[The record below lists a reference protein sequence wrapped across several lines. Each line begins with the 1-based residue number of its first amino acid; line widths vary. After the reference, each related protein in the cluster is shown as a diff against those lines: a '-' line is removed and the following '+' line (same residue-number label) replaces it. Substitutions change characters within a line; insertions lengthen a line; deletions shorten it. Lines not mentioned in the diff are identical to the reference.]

1 MLNSFVFPN
10 TAAHRVTATATPR
23 TLEEAIQ
30 QTSGNANFTFDRTRR
45 YFTSITCHT
54 NAAIITIDGTTPS
67 GTNGVVLA
75 TEQLINDLPINPWD
89 IRILRSGANDALLSV
104 CVYEVVQMHTADKSL
119 YYEGILFPA
128 KQFVVTNSSASLEN
142 RIASVVSGYTLPF
155 TPDSRQFFLIETS
168 SPNANFVVTNDG
180 TEASATNGRLV
191 PVNRIISVWGNANF
205 IRFFRVGTANA
216 VVNIQ
221 GVTFPAA

>member
-1 MLNSFVFPN
+1 MLQSFVFPN
-10 TAAHRVTATATPR
+10 TAAHRPSATNTAR

-45 YFTSITCHT
+45 YFTSITCNT
-54 NAAIITIDGTTPS
+54 NATIITIDGTTPS

-89 IRILRSGANDALLSV
+89 IRILRSGSSDALLSV
-104 CVYEVVQMHTADKSL
+104 FVNEVVQMHTADKSL

-142 RIASVVSGYTLPF
+142 RIATVSTGYTLPF
-155 TPDSRQFFLIETS
+155 TPDSRQFFLFQTGT
-168 SPNANFVVTNDG
+168 ANGSFTVTNDG
-180 TEASATNGRLV
+180 TAASATNGRLV
-191 PVNRIISVWGNANF
+191 PVSEIFSVWGNANF
-205 IRFFRVGTANA
+205 IRLFRAGTADA
-216 VVNIQ
+216 TVNVQ
-221 GVTFPAA
+221 AVTFPAA